1 MSGRKGFPEAH
12 RAPGGYRS
20 DVGTGR
26 GAAVHE
32 RGAEQD
38 DDEPIRLDHDDV
50 LDRLEAYRRRTQTVT
65 EELVDLT
72 MIETRADLVVL
83 PEAEERTE
91 G

>member
-1 MSGRKGFPEAH
+1 
-12 RAPGGYRS
+12 
-20 DVGTGR
+20 
-26 GAAVHE
+26 VHE

-50 LDRLEAYRRRTQTVT
+50 LHRLEAYRRRTQTVT